1 MLTTMTRD
9 IVVIAR
15 ETRKKEGHVDDQQR
29 DGHLS
34 TRIPLFSS
42 RNNRLVL
49 ARPTRRFRRRVIKRE
64 KRSGRLGDGWLQLGA
79 KGRRTFFVFTSAKKE
94 RKSRNQDADNPRP
107 KDEDYDARG
116 EGNVTNNMKFWRL
129 PESLNTLGII
139 VERKRKRKGEK
150 KVIPEGC

>member
-9 IVVIAR
+9 IVIAR

-64 KRSGRLGDGWLQLGA
+64 KRSGRLGDGWLTWR
-79 KGRRTFFVFTSAKKE
+79 KGSQHFFRLYVCKKKE

-116 EGNVTNNMKFWRL
+116 RQCNE
-129 PESLNTLGII
+129 
-139 VERKRKRKGEK
+139 
-150 KVIPEGC
+150 

>member
-9 IVVIAR
+9 IVIAR

-64 KRSGRLGDGWLQLGA
+64 KRSGRLGDGWLTWRKGSQHFFRLYVCKKKRGSREIKMRIIQDPRTKTMTLG
-79 KGRRTFFVFTSAKKE
+79 
-94 RKSRNQDADNPRP
+94 
-107 KDEDYDARG
+107 ED
-116 EGNVTNNMKFWRL
+116 NVTNNMKFCRL
-129 PESLNTLGII
+129 PESCSLKYARHYRR
-139 VERKRKRKGEK
+139 EEEEEKGREK
-150 KVIPEGC
+150 SHT

>member
-1 MLTTMTRD
+1 MLRTMTRD

-29 DGHLS
+29 EGHLS

-64 KRSGRLGDGWLQLGA
+64 KRSGRLGDGWLTWRKGSQHFFRLYVCKKKRGSREIKMRIIQDPRTKTMTLG
-79 KGRRTFFVFTSAKKE
+79 
-94 RKSRNQDADNPRP
+94 
-107 KDEDYDARG
+107 ED
-116 EGNVTNNMKFWRL
+116 NVT
-129 PESLNTLGII
+129 
-139 VERKRKRKGEK
+139 
-150 KVIPEGC
+150 

>member
-15 ETRKKEGHVDDQQR
+15 ETRKKEGHADDQQR

-64 KRSGRLGDGWLQLGA
+64 KRSGRLGDGWLTWR
-79 KGRRTFFVFTSAKKE
+79 KGSQHFFRLYVCKKE
-94 RKSRNQDADNPRP
+94 RKSRNQDADNPRS

-116 EGNVTNNMKFWRL
+116 RQCNE
-129 PESLNTLGII
+129 
-139 VERKRKRKGEK
+139 
-150 KVIPEGC
+150 